1 MNQSLSR
8 RRFLKVSALAAG
20 AAAWPG
26 PSILRAAAAPKL
38 NIAMIGVGGQ
48 GLSRLKEALQ
58 CGANIVALCDAD
70 EKMIAV
76 ARQATAAT
84 LGNPNSY
91 VDFRKMLESEKSL
104 DGVIIATPD
113 HWHAP
118 VCQAAFAAGRHI
130 FCEKP
135 LARAISEV
143 RDLRGRAGGSQRLRR
158 DNLSTITAQGFQSAG
173 RELDAGK
180 REDKAILGFRVHAKR
195 IAVHE

>member
-1 MNQSLSR
+1 MRSTSSSLNPSLSR

-26 PSILRAAAAPKL
+26 PSLLRAQAAPKL

-58 CGANIVALCDAD
+58 CGANIVALCDVD
-70 EKMIAV
+70 DKMIAA
-76 ARQATAAT
+76 ARRATAAT

-91 VDFRKMLESEKSL
+91 VDFRKMLESEKRL

-118 VCQAAFAAGRHI
+118 VCQAVFAAGKHI

-135 LARAISEV
+135 LAHVISEV
-143 RDLRGRAGGSQRLRR
+143 RALRERAGRSKVVTQMGNQGSAPRPCAAAL
-158 DNLSTITAQGFQSAG
+158 N
-173 RELDAGK
+173 
-180 REDKAILGFRVHAKR
+180 
-195 IAVHE
+195 